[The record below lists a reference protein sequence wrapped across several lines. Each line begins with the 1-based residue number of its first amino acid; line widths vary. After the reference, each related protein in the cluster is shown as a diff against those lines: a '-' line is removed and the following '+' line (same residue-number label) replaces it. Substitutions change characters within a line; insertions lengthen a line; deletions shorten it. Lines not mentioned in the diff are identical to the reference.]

1 MLLTSPSAVDCTI
14 VLPVYY
20 NEGSLTPLVQAIKA
34 EVINFNPGLNFELI
48 FVDDG
53 SGDGSL
59 NELRS
64 LHQANPSLVRIIKL
78 TRNFGQVNAL
88 LAGFSFAKGKC
99 VVAISADGQDPP
111 KLINEMLSGF
121 LTEGYEVVV
130 CARADRDE
138 SLYRKATS
146 WIFYSLMRRLSFAQ
160 MPEGGFDL
168 VLLGRRALEVFL
180 RNRDSNLFLQGH
192 LLWMGF
198 RTKFLHYHR
207 FQRTA
212 GKSRWTFAKKL
223 TYLIDG
229 VMGYSYFPLRFISFV
244 GMIVSSLGFLYA
256 VVVLLFWLFF
266 GNPVK
271 GWTPLVILVLVL
283 GGTQMGMLGIIG
295 EYLWRT
301 LSQVRN
307 RDPYIIEA
315 VYENTGVQAGDV
327 FAGDLS
333 SQARQVQKEMAK
345 GGETAVIEASN
356 WQ

>member
-1 MLLTSPSAVDCTI
+1 MTHPRAIDCTI
-14 VLPVYY
+14 VMPVYY
-20 NEGSLTPLVQAIKA
+20 NEGSLTPLVQTIEL
-34 EVINFNPGLNFELI
+34 EVIRNNPGLSFELI

-59 NELRS
+59 AELRS
-64 LHQANPSLVRIIKL
+64 LRESNDSLIRVVKL
-78 TRNFGQVNAL
+78 TRNFGQVSAL
-88 LAGFSFAKGKC
+88 LAGFSLAKGKC

-111 KLINEMLSGF
+111 RLINEMLRGYFEES
-121 LTEGYEVVV
+121 YEVVV

-138 SLYRKATS
+138 SFYRKATS
-146 WIFYSLMRRLSFAQ
+146 WAFYALMRRLSFPQ

-168 VLLGRRALEVFL
+168 VLLGRRALEAFL
-180 RNRDSNLFLQGH
+180 RNRDANLFLQGH

-207 FQRTA
+207 LQRTA

-244 GMIVSSLGFLYA
+244 GVMVSSVGFLYA
-256 VVVLLFWLFF
+256 MVVLLVWLIH

-283 GGTQMGMLGIIG
+283 GGTQMLMLGIIG

-315 VYENTGVQAGDV
+315 VYENASIDTGDGLTGELNVADQQ
-327 FAGDLS
+327 S
-333 SQARQVQKEMAK
+333 QKEIMQK
-345 GGETAVIEASN
+345 QEFLAS
-356 WQ
+356 

>member
-1 MLLTSPSAVDCTI
+1 MTGANEIDCSI

-20 NEGSLTPLVQAIKA
+20 NEGSLTPLVDGIKF
-34 EVINFNPGLNFELI
+34 EVIRANPELVFELI

-59 NELRS
+59 QELHALQESNRS
-64 LHQANPSLVRIIKL
+64 LLRIVKL
-78 TRNFGQVNAL
+78 TRNFGQVSAL
-88 LAGFSFAKGKC
+88 LAGFSVAKGKC

-111 KLINEMLSGF
+111 RLINEMLAGF
-121 LTEGYEVVV
+121 LKEGYEVVV
-130 CARADRDE
+130 CAREDRDE
-138 SLYRKATS
+138 SFYRKATS
-146 WIFYSLMRRLSFAQ
+146 WAFYAMMRRLSFPQ

-168 VLLGRRALEVFL
+168 ILLGRRALEVFL

-198 RTKFLHYHR
+198 RTKFLQYHR
-207 FQRTA
+207 LQRTA
-212 GKSRWTFAKKL
+212 GKSRWTLGKKI

-256 VVVLLFWLFF
+256 VVVLVYWLLY

-271 GWTPLVILVLVL
+271 GWTPLVMLVLIL
-283 GGTQMGMLGIIG
+283 GGTQMLMIGIIG

-315 VYENTGVQAGDV
+315 VYENTAAETG
-327 FAGDLS
+327 F
-333 SQARQVQKEMAK
+333 SQTRTL
-345 GGETAVIEASN
+345 TAFSTREASKSVAGTN
-356 WQ
+356 SPPSKKDTR